1 MKFDIVTIFP
11 DFFESVFSFG
21 VISRAVENKA
31 VEINV
36 HDLRTYSP
44 SKHGKT
50 DDTPYGGG
58 SGMLMTPGP
67 IGNAISSIREKGLRS
82 TVILTTPKGE
92 EFNDRKAQ
100 ELCDFEQLII
110 LCGRYEGVDD
120 RVNELH
126 VDMKISTGKYINSG
140 GEYAC
145 SLIVDAVSRYLPGV
159 LGNTESLASESLK
172 DGLLE
177 YPQYTKPRTYRGKK
191 VPEVLISGD
200 HEKIR
205 KWRRRESIKSTF
217 IQNPSFLDD
226 AQLSKDEDAF
236 LKELKA
242 ESPPG
247 FRVYIALVH
256 YPAYNSRLEVVSTAF
271 KSIDAHDI
279 SRDATTY
286 GVRKFYLINPVEEQ
300 RRLAGRLVDHWI
312 EGEGKNFNE
321 TKSKAFGIISIISTI
336 EEAIGQIEEIEGK
349 KPKIVVTDARFSDD
363 MMGYRTLRERI
374 FENED
379 PFLILFGTGSGLTL
393 ETIKAADYVLRPI
406 SGYSE
411 FNHLSV
417 RSAAA
422 IVLDRLL
429 SCGA

>member
-11 DFFESVFSFG
+11 GFFDSVFSFG
-21 VISRAVENKA
+21 VISRAAENKA
-31 VEINV
+31 LEINV
-36 HDLRTYSP
+36 HDLRSYSGE
-44 SKHGKT
+44 KHGKT

-58 SGMLMTPGP
+58 SGMLMTPEP
-67 IGNAISSIREKGLRS
+67 IGNAVGRIREEGLRS
-82 TVILTTPKGE
+82 AVILTTPKGE
-92 EFNDRKAQ
+92 EFDDRKAR
-100 ELCDFEQLII
+100 ELSGFEQLII
-110 LCGRYEGVDD
+110 ICGRYEGVDD
-120 RVNELH
+120 RVSELH

-159 LGNTESLASESLK
+159 LGNTESLASESLTN
-172 DGLLE
+172 GLLE
-177 YPQYTKPRTYRGKK
+177 YPQYTKPRTYGGKK
-191 VPEVLISGD
+191 VPDVLLSGD
-200 HEKIR
+200 HERIR

-217 IQNPSFLDD
+217 IQNPACLDD
-226 AQLSKDEDAF
+226 ARLSGEEDAF
-236 LKELKA
+236 LKELKTGA
-242 ESPPG
+242 SPD

-256 YPAYNSRLEVVSTAF
+256 YPAYNSRLEVVPTAF
-271 KSIDAHDI
+271 KSMDAHDI

-286 GVRKFYLINPVEEQ
+286 GVRKFYLVNPVEEQ

-321 TKSKAFGIISIISTI
+321 TKSKAFGIISIMSTV
-336 EEAIGQIEEIEGK
+336 EEAVGQIEEIEGK
-349 KPKIVVTDARFSDD
+349 KPKIVATDARFSDD
-363 MMGYRTLRERI
+363 MTGYRALREKI
-374 FENED
+374 FENTE
-379 PFLILFGTGSGLTL
+379 PFLILFGTGWGLTL
-393 ETIKAADYVLRPI
+393 ETVKAADYVLKPI
-406 SGYSE
+406 SGYTG

>member
-11 DFFESVFSFG
+11 GFFDSVFSSG

-36 HDLRTYSP
+36 HDLRTYSAE
-44 SKHGKT
+44 KHGKT

-67 IGNAISSIREKGLRS
+67 IGSAIGSIRKKGLRS
-82 TVILTTPKGE
+82 AVILTTPKGE
-92 EFNDRKAQ
+92 EFDDRKAQ
-100 ELCDFEQLII
+100 ELCGFEQLII

-120 RVNELH
+120 RVGELY

-159 LGNTESLASESLK
+159 LGNTESLASESLTN
-172 DGLLE
+172 GLLE

-191 VPEVLISGD
+191 VPEVLLSGD

-205 KWRRRESIKSTF
+205 RWRRRESIKSTF
-217 IQNPSFLDD
+217 TRTPACLDD
-226 AQLSKDEDAF
+226 AQLSTDDDAF

-242 ESPPG
+242 EDSPG

-256 YPAYNSRLEVVSTAF
+256 YPVYNNRLEVVSTAF
-271 KSIDAHDI
+271 KSMDAHDI

-286 GVRKFYLINPVEEQ
+286 GVKRFYLINPVEEQ
-300 RRLAGRLVDHWI
+300 RRLAGRLVDHWT
-312 EGEGKNFNE
+312 EGEGRNFNE
-321 TKSKAFGIISIISTI
+321 TKSRAFGIISIMSTV
-336 EEAIGQIEEIEGK
+336 EEAVGQIEKIEGE
-349 KPKIVVTDARFSDD
+349 KPKIVVTDARFSEN
-363 MMGYRTLRERI
+363 MTGYRALRERI
-374 FENED
+374 FENTE
-379 PFLILFGTGSGLTL
+379 PFLILFGTGWGLTL
-393 ETIKAADYVLRPI
+393 ETIEAADYMLKPI
-406 SGYSE
+406 SGYSG

>member
-11 DFFESVFSFG
+11 GFFDSAFSFG
-21 VISRAVENKA
+21 VISRAVESKA

-36 HDLRTYSP
+36 HDLRTYSAE
-44 SKHGKT
+44 KHGKT

-58 SGMLMTPGP
+58 SGMLMTPEP
-67 IGNAISSIREKGLRS
+67 IGNAIARIREKGLRS
-82 TVILTTPKGE
+82 AVILTTPKGD
-92 EFNDRKAQ
+92 EFDDRKAQ
-100 ELCDFEQLII
+100 ELCGFEQLII

-120 RVNELH
+120 RVSELY

-159 LGNTESLASESLK
+159 LGNTESLASESLTN
-172 DGLLE
+172 GLLE
-177 YPQYTKPRTYRGKK
+177 YPQYTKPRTYKGKK
-191 VPEVLISGD
+191 VPDVLLSGD

-205 KWRRRESIKSTF
+205 KWRRQESIKSTF
-217 IQNPSFLDD
+217 IHNPACLDD
-226 AQLSKDEDAF
+226 AQLSEEEDSF

-242 ESPPG
+242 GDSPG

-286 GVRKFYLINPVEEQ
+286 GVKKFYLINPVEEQ

-312 EGEGKNFNE
+312 EGEGRNFNK
-321 TKSKAFGIISIISTI
+321 TKSKAFGIIRIMSTI
-336 EEAIGQIEEIEGK
+336 EETIEQIEEIEGER
-349 KPKIVVTDARFSDD
+349 PKIVVTDARFSDD
-363 MMGYRTLRERI
+363 MTGYRALREKI
-374 FENED
+374 FENTE
-379 PFLILFGTGSGLTL
+379 PFLILFGTGWGLTL
-393 ETIKAADYVLRPI
+393 ETIKAADYVLKPV

-422 IVLDRLL
+422 VVLDRLL

>member
-11 DFFESVFSFG
+11 DFFDSVFSFG
-21 VISRAVENKA
+21 VINRAVENNA

-36 HDLRTYSP
+36 HDLRTYSAE
-44 SKHGKT
+44 KHGKT

-58 SGMLMTPGP
+58 SGMLMTPEP
-67 IGNAISSIREKGLRS
+67 IGNAIGRIREKGLRS
-82 TVILTTPKGE
+82 AVILTTPKGE
-92 EFNDRKAQ
+92 EFDDRKAQ
-100 ELCDFEQLII
+100 ELCGFEQLII

-120 RVNELH
+120 RVSELY

-159 LGNTESLASESLK
+159 LGNTESLSSESLTN
-172 DGLLE
+172 GLLE

-191 VPEVLISGD
+191 VPELLLSGD

-205 KWRRRESIKSTF
+205 KWRRQESIKSTL
-217 IQNPSFLDD
+217 IHNPASLDD
-226 AQLSKDEDAF
+226 AQLSKEEDAF
-236 LKELKA
+236 LKELKVGN
-242 ESPPG
+242 SPD

-256 YPAYNSRLEVVSTAF
+256 YPAYNNRLEVVSTAF

-286 GVRKFYLINPVEEQ
+286 GVKKFYLINPVEEQ

-312 EGEGKNFNE
+312 EGEGRSFNE
-321 TKSKAFGIISIISTI
+321 TKSKAFGIITIMSTI
-336 EEAIGQIEEIEGK
+336 EEAVEQIEEIEGK

-363 MMGYRTLRERI
+363 MTGYRVLREKI
-374 FENED
+374 FENTE
-379 PFLILFGTGSGLTL
+379 PFLILFGTGWGLTL
-393 ETIKAADYVLRPI
+393 ETIKAADYVLKPI

>member
-11 DFFESVFSFG
+11 GFFDSVFSFG
-21 VISRAVENKA
+21 VISRAVESKA
-31 VEINV
+31 LEINV
-36 HDLRTYSP
+36 HDLRTYSAD
-44 SKHGKT
+44 KHGKT

-67 IGNAISSIREKGLRS
+67 IGNAIGRIREKGLRS
-82 TVILTTPKGE
+82 AVILTTPKGE
-92 EFNDRKAQ
+92 EFDDRKAQ
-100 ELCDFEQLII
+100 ELCGFEQLII

-120 RVNELH
+120 RVSELY

-159 LGNTESLASESLK
+159 LGNTESLASESLTN
-172 DGLLE
+172 GLLQ
-177 YPQYTKPRTYRGKK
+177 YPQYTKPRTYKGKK
-191 VPEVLISGD
+191 VPELLLSGD

-205 KWRRRESIKSTF
+205 KWRRQESIKSTF
-217 IQNPSFLDD
+217 IHNPASLDD
-226 AQLSKDEDAF
+226 ARLSKEEDAF
-236 LKELKA
+236 LKELKTGD
-242 ESPPG
+242 SPG

-286 GVRKFYLINPVEEQ
+286 GVKKFYLINPVEEQ
-300 RRLAGRLVDHWI
+300 RRLAGRLVDHWT
-312 EGEGKNFNE
+312 EGEGRNFNE
-321 TKSKAFGIISIISTI
+321 TKSKAFGIISIMSTI
-336 EEAIGQIEEIEGK
+336 EEAVGQIEEIEGE

-363 MMGYRTLRERI
+363 MTGYRALREKI
-374 FENED
+374 FENTE
-379 PFLILFGTGSGLTL
+379 PFLILFGTGWGLTL
-393 ETIKAADYVLRPI
+393 ETIKAADYVLKPI

-422 IVLDRLL
+422 VVLDRLL

>member
-11 DFFESVFSFG
+11 DFFDSVFSFG
-21 VISRAVENKA
+21 VISRAVDNGA
-31 VEINV
+31 LEINV
-36 HDLRTYSP
+36 HDLRSYSGD
-44 SKHGKT
+44 KHGKT

-58 SGMLMTPGP
+58 SGMLMTPEP
-67 IGNAISSIREKGLRS
+67 IGNAIGRIRKKGLRS
-82 TVILTTPKGE
+82 AVILTTPKGE
-92 EFNDRKAQ
+92 EFDDRKAR
-100 ELCDFEQLII
+100 ELCGFEQLII

-120 RVNELH
+120 RVSELY

-159 LGNTESLASESLK
+159 LGNTESLVSESLTN
-172 DGLLE
+172 GLLE
-177 YPQYTKPRTYRGKK
+177 YPQYTKPRTYEGKK
-191 VPEVLISGD
+191 VPEVLLSGN
-200 HEKIR
+200 HEEIR

-217 IQNPSFLDD
+217 THNPACLDD
-226 AQLSKDEDAF
+226 ARLSGEEDAF
-236 LKELKA
+236 LKELKTA
-242 ESPPG
+242 NPPD
-247 FRVYIALVH
+247 FRVYAGLVH

-286 GVRKFYLINPVEEQ
+286 GVKKFYLINPVEEQ
-300 RRLAGRLVDHWI
+300 RRLAGRLVDHWV
-312 EGEGKNFNE
+312 EGEGRNFNE
-321 TKSKAFGIISIISTI
+321 TKSRAFGIISIMSTVEETI
-336 EEAIGQIEEIEGK
+336 ERVEKIEGV

-363 MMGYRTLRERI
+363 MTGYRALREKI
-374 FENED
+374 FENTE
-379 PFLILFGTGSGLTL
+379 PFLILFGTGWGLTL
-393 ETIKAADYVLRPI
+393 ETIKAADYVLKPI
-406 SGYSE
+406 NGYSE